1 MTPIYRSPD
10 RDQTQA
16 MQSLLLDHHIQTS
29 IIETKKSSDK
39 PADTQLNNNA
49 VIWYEL
55 WLRNLN
61 ELGRAKTIITQ
72 HEFTAYRTSMS
83 SYRTSVVEQKKRS
96 ESIDQAI
103 PPSSTKTSAPT
114 SHNEKRY
121 EAITQ
126 NNTTGKPLIPSPVVS
141 QPSVMNPFLS
151 KPSTDTSKS
160 TSTSTPLTTPMT
172 AKQFIPGQP
181 RQDLIP
187 INNKRVFKRLGLLL
201 GFSEEE
207 IQKWDNN
214 NKLYRP
220 WDAAELNESVK
231 RLKQKCS

>member
-29 IIETKKSSDK
+29 VIETKKSSENASSKD
-39 PADTQLNNNA
+39 A

-103 PPSSTKTSAPT
+103 PPSSLKTSAPISLHET
-114 SHNEKRY
+114 RY
-121 EAITQ
+121 ETLREKQTAEKT
-126 NNTTGKPLIPSPVVS
+126 LIPNPIVS
-141 QPSVMNPFLS
+141 KPSVANPFLS
-151 KPSTDTSKS
+151 KPASDSASTTVSA
-160 TSTSTPLTTPMT
+160 TPMAT
-172 AKQFIPGQP
+172 KSVTPGQP
-181 RQDLIP
+181 REDLIP

>member
-29 IIETKKSSDK
+29 IIETKKSSDNPSNN
-39 PADTQLNNNA
+39 PASKDT

-72 HEFTAYRTSMS
+72 HEFTVYRTSMS

-114 SHNEKRY
+114 SLFEKRF
-121 EAITQ
+121 EPITE

-141 QPSVMNPFLS
+141 QPSVSNPFLS
-151 KPSTDTSKS
+151 RPSSDASA
-160 TSTSTPLTTPMT
+160 TTPVAIKNGT
-172 AKQFIPGQP
+172 PGQP
-181 RQDLIP
+181 REDLIP

>member
-10 RDQTQA
+10 RDQTHA
-16 MQSLLLDHHIQTS
+16 MQSLLLNHHIQTS
-29 IIETKKSSDK
+29 VIETKKSSNTSSKDS
-39 PADTQLNNNA
+39 

-55 WLRNLN
+55 WLRNLS

-103 PPSSTKTSAPT
+103 PPSTSKTSAAGSLHEIHHDT
-114 SHNEKRY
+114 LGEKPVT
-121 EAITQ
+121 ET
-126 NNTTGKPLIPSPVVS
+126 KPLIPNPVVS
-141 QPSVMNPFLS
+141 QPSVANPFLS
-151 KPSTDTSKS
+151 KPATDNPNS
-160 TSTSTPLTTPMT
+160 PLV
-172 AKQFIPGQP
+172 AKHIVPGQF
-181 RQDLIP
+181 REDLIP

-201 GFSEEE
+201 GFSEEQ
-207 IQKWDNN
+207 IQQWDKN

-231 RLKQKCS
+231 KLKQKCS